1 MDSHLSARD
10 VPDREAFLRFPRGG
24 SSSGLVRAEGR
35 GKIGATTAGSKS
47 ACSRAELDLCAEI
60 VWRYTGKLD
69 VFKGVVEVD
78 EALHADLREGERG
91 TERWSEDVR
100 KEFSDMSLE
109 RRGKRGEGNRG

>member
-1 MDSHLSARD
+1 MQLGQRLES
-10 VPDREAFLRFPRGG
+10 P
-24 SSSGLVRAEGR
+24 VRR
-35 GKIGATTAGSKS
+35 
-47 ACSRAELDLCAEI
+47 LCGD
-60 VWRYTGKLD
+60 YTGKLD